1 MYKVQSKQI
10 AQSITIKAVKSTL
23 SFPLRFSDSDE
34 LFYQIAEEQ
43 YLYVFQFGI
52 VCFFNGD
59 KAKCE
64 EIIAQIKPHTKGS
77 VRDSLDE
84 SITVSIKENT
94 LAVTF
99 NSVIIPD
106 FQEEMVR
113 LILMH
118 TSQSVALDR
127 YEEISEALLEETN
140 FHTKYLEQKG
150 RLKISSKKLKKFI
163 GRTLNIKNGIYE
175 NLYIFD
181 SPEVTWENEQLTK
194 LDELLKS
201 TFDLKPRFRNIQ
213 DRINIIKENLDLF
226 KDIWDHKESSTL
238 EWIIIVLIVIEVID
252 LFVTKV
258 FA

>member
-1 MYKVQSKQI
+1 MFTVLSKQI
-10 AQSITIKAVKSTL
+10 AQGITIKGVKASLSYTL
-23 SFPLRFSDSDE
+23 CFSDSDE
-34 LFYQIAEEQ
+34 LFYKIDEQQ
-43 YLYVFQFGI
+43 YLYVYQFGI
-52 VCFFNGD
+52 VSFFNVSKEKVD
-59 KAKCE
+59 A
-64 EIIAQIKPHTKGS
+64 IIQDIKPQSKGT

-84 SITVSIKENT
+84 NISVSVQERT

-99 NSVIIPD
+99 NSVIIPS
-106 FQEEMVR
+106 FQEEMIR

-181 SPEVTWENEQLTK
+181 SPEVTWENEQLAR
-194 LDELLKS
+194 LDELLKT

-213 DRINIIKENLDLF
+213 DRIDIIKENLDLF

-238 EWIIIVLIVIEVID
+238 EWIIILLIVIEVID
-252 LFVTKV
+252 MFVTKI